1 MFLSIVLVG
10 TITGVL
16 AGLLGIGGGVILVPL
31 LTTAFHIP
39 IHHAIGVSLM
49 TITATS
55 SMAAAY
61 HLKRDS
67 IDIRLGIML
76 ASPAVLGATT
86 GGLLAG
92 RFGQRAL
99 ALLFAGLMVV
109 MSLVMVRRLR
119 RGEHSIVP
127 VSSSAPTEA
136 PDADETAGAHNAY
149 QGRRLPAA
157 SGILLLAGHLSGL
170 LGIGGGVIIVP
181 TLRLLCRVPLRVAVA
196 TAHLILGV
204 TASSAALVYQARGE
218 IPPLLMA
225 GTVLGALAGSP
236 LGAHLTTRMRSRWID
251 GVFVALTFALA
262 MRLIW
267 YSR

>member
-1 MFLSIVLVG
+1 MFLLIILAG

-49 TITATS
+49 TIIATS

-61 HLKRDS
+61 HLERDS
-67 IDIRLGIML
+67 IDIRWGIIL
-76 ASPAVLGATT
+76 ASPAVVGAAA

-92 RFGQRAL
+92 RFSQRAL
-99 ALLFAGLMVV
+99 ALLFASLMVV

-119 RGEHSIVP
+119 RGERSIVP
-127 VSSSAPTEA
+127 VSPPASAEA
-136 PDADETAGAHNAY
+136 SDVDETAGTPIAC
-149 QGRRLPAA
+149 QELRLLAA
-157 SGILLLAGHLSGL
+157 LGILLLAGHLSGL
-170 LGIGGGVIIVP
+170 LGIGGGVITVP

-196 TAHLILGV
+196 TAHLMLGV

-218 IPPLLMA
+218 IPFLLTA
-225 GTVLGALAGSP
+225 ATVLGALTGSP
-236 LGAHLTTRMRSRWID
+236 LGARLTTKVRSRWID

-267 YSR
+267 YSP